1 MNITMSKNDD
11 RKQRLEF
18 KQLNKRLRHHIEQV
32 IADFNIIEEGD
43 KIMVCLAGG
52 KDSWATLSLLMAL

>member
-1 MNITMSKNDD
+1 MSETDD

-18 KQLNKRLRHHIEQV
+18 NKLNKRLRRHIGQA